1 MNPLLR
7 RLAHTAARPA
17 LTLLIV
23 VVALVAGRSLW
34 VYYQEEPWT
43 RDGRVAADVV
53 TIAPDVSGL
62 VTQVLVKD
70 NQPVKRGDVLFRID
84 PDRFELA
91 LAQADAAVASR
102 KAQMDEAAR
111 ELARSQQ
118 LNELSV
124 SRETQ
129 EQRQPSAE
137 ATAAAYRQAVA
148 DRAVAALNLQRSAVV
163 SPVDGTVTNVGLEP
177 GDYVTTGKP
186 VMALVDS
193 ATLRVEGY
201 FEETKLPQIHPGDP
215 VRVQLMGE
223 PHVLTGR
230 VESVAAAHR
239 RSRAFRQRGPAGQHQ
254 PDLQLG
260 APGAA
265 RAGARQA
272 GRCAADGATGGR
284 ADSDGRSG
292 TGHAARRLIKMDAAV
307 SVRGSTLVSPMHP
320 GMPPTADPARDLVHA
335 GIPRSRSPCRA
346 GHRRSAAPHN
356 CRPARSE

>member
-1 MNPLLR
+1 MDLTMNPLLR

-111 ELARSQQ
+111 ESARSER
-118 LNELSV
+118 LNNLSV
-124 SRETQ
+124 SQETQ
-129 EQRQPSAE
+129 EQRQTSAE

-148 DRAVAALNLQRSAVV
+148 DRAVAALNLQRSAVA

-177 GDYVTTGKP
+177 GDYVSTGKP

-201 FEETKLPQIHPGDP
+201 FEETKLPKIHPGDP

-230 VESVAAAHR
+230 GESVAAAIADR
-239 RSRAFRQRGPAGQHQ
+239 ERSDSADLLANINPTFNWVRLAQRVPVRVKLDAV
-254 PDLQLG
+254 PPTVQLVV
-260 APGAA
+260 
-265 RAGARQA
+265 
-272 GRCAADGATGGR
+272 GRTATV
-284 ADSDGRSG
+284 
-292 TGHAARRLIKMDAAV
+292 AV
-307 SVRGSTLVSPMHP
+307 EP
-320 GMPPTADPARDLVHA
+320 GMPH
-335 GIPRSRSPCRA
+335 G
-346 GHRRSAAPHN
+346 G
-356 CRPARSE
+356 